1 MAGGTSMEAQYDWV
15 RNISAE
21 IGDLKNRL
29 SPSEIRKYKLPMLLR
44 ISDRVAEYCTECQQC
59 RQFQDQIT
67 RLTENLKDTS
77 PMTDTA
83 RKGHL
88 KTIEFITQHLKKEH
102 KLVEERHYLKRFVSI
117 AVAGGISLIAFGY
130 MMLNFGIT
138 LLVIS
143 ITLPALFVRLIFGY
157 ILGFFMDRRAKKKGR
172 VI

>member
-1 MAGGTSMEAQYDWV
+1 MEAQDDWV
-15 RNISAE
+15 KNITAE
-21 IGDLKNRL
+21 IGDLKSRL
-29 SPSEIRKYKLPMLLR
+29 GPSETRKYKLPMLLR

-59 RQFQDQIT
+59 RQFKGQIT
-67 RLTENLKDTS
+67 GLKENLKDAS
-77 PMTDTA
+77 PMTDAT

-88 KTIEFITQHLKKEH
+88 KTIEIITRHLKKEH

-130 MMLNFGIT
+130 MLLSFGIT
-138 LLVIS
+138 LLVIG

-157 ILGFFMDRRAKKKGR
+157 TLGFFMDRRAKKKGR